1 MLSGHLAVLQ
11 VIVPLIAAPLCA
23 LLPSARTDNSLSNY
37 IAWILATLVSI
48 STFIIA
54 ILLALKVS
62 EQGVISYHLGGW
74 APPWGIEY
82 RIDHLSAYVLL
93 IVSGMAT
100 ITMLAA
106 RKSIEQEIAPK
117 KISLFYAAFLLC
129 LTGLLGI
136 VATADAFNIFVFLEV
151 SSLSSYV
158 LIALGNNRKSL
169 TASYQY
175 LIMGTIGATFILI
188 GVGLLYML
196 TGTLNIVDLQQRIP
210 DLLDSRTLH
219 AAFAF
224 FTVGISLKLALLPLH
239 LWLPNAY
246 AYAPSMITVFLSAT
260 ATKVSLYVLFR
271 FFFGLFS
278 NEITFEAFHLDKILL
293 PLSALAILIASFV
306 AIFQENIKRMLA
318 YSSIAQI
325 GYMTLGISLATKS
338 GSIAGMLHM
347 FNHAIIKGGLFLAMA
362 CIVFRTGSVQL
373 ANFSGLG
380 KRMPWTMA
388 AITFL
393 GLGLTGSPL
402 TAGFISKWYLLSAAL
417 EEERWLVTL
426 VIVVGSL
433 LAIIYMWKI
442 VEYAYLKNPVNQS
455 ENNPPGQSEAPL
467 QMLIPLWVLVLA
479 SLYFGLNTSFSYGFA
494 ESAMNYLFI

>member
-1 MLSGHLAVLQ
+1 MLSQHLLVLQ
-11 VIVPLIAAPLCA
+11 VVVPLLSAPLCA
-23 LLPSARTDNSLSNY
+23 LLPLASPGKFFTNRLAWLIATAASL
-37 IAWILATLVSI
+37 I
-48 STFIIA
+48 SFVIS
-54 ILLALKVS
+54 ILLAIEVS
-62 EQGVISYHLGGW
+62 KHGYISYELGGW

-93 IVSGMAT
+93 IVSGIAS

-106 RKSIEQEIAPK
+106 QKSIEKEIAHE
-117 KISLFYAAFLLC
+117 KISLFYSAFLLC

-136 VATADAFNIFVFLEV
+136 VATGDAFNIFVFLEI

-158 LIALGNNRKSL
+158 LIALGNNRKAL

-196 TGTLNIVDLQQRIP
+196 TGTLNIVDLQQKIP
-210 DLLDSRTLH
+210 DLLTSRALH

-278 NEITFEAFHLDKILL
+278 NEVTFGEFHLDKILL
-293 PLSALAILIASFV
+293 PLSILAILIASFV
-306 AIFQENIKRMLA
+306 AIFQDNIKRMFA
-318 YSSIAQI
+318 YSSVAQI
-325 GYMTLGISLATKS
+325 GYMTLGIGLASKS
-338 GSIAGMLHM
+338 GSVAGMLHL
-347 FNHAIIKGGLFLAMA
+347 FNHAIIKGGIFLALA
-362 CIVFRTGSVQL
+362 CIVIRTNSVQL
-373 ANFSGLG
+373 SNFAGLG

-388 AITFL
+388 ALLLL
-393 GLGLTGSPL
+393 GLGLIGIPF
-402 TAGFISKWYLLSAAL
+402 TAGFISKWYLLIAAL
-417 EEERWLVTL
+417 DQGSWLAVA
-426 VIVVGSL
+426 VIVGGSL
-433 LAIIYMWKI
+433 LAIIYVWKVI
-442 VEYAYLKNPVNQS
+442 EYAYLKPS
-455 ENNPPGQSEAPL
+455 TTPNNEDTISRNEAPL
-467 QMLIPLWVLVLA
+467 QMLIPLWLLVA
-479 SLYFGLNTSFSYGFA
+479 ANIYFGLETSFSFGFA
-494 ESAMNYLFI
+494 DSAINALFK

>member
-1 MLSGHLAVLQ
+1 MLSQHLAVLQ
-11 VIVPLIAAPLCA
+11 VVVPLICAPLCA
-23 LLPSARTDNSLSNY
+23 LLPLAKPGNKLGNDL
-37 IAWILATLVSI
+37 AWLLATLVSLT
-48 STFIIA
+48 TFIIA
-54 ILLALKVS
+54 LLLTKEVS
-62 EQGVISYHLGGW
+62 LHGVISYQLGGW

-93 IVSGMAT
+93 IVSAIAS

-106 RKSIEQEIAPK
+106 RKSVEQEIAHE
-117 KISLFYAAFLLC
+117 KISLFYSAFLLC

-136 VATADAFNIFVFLEV
+136 VATGDAFNIFVFLEI
-151 SSLSSYV
+151 SSLSSYA
-158 LIALGNNRKSL
+158 LIALGNNRKAL

-196 TGTLNIVDLQQRIP
+196 TGTLNIVDLQTRVP
-210 DLLDSRTLH
+210 ELLSSRTLH

-278 NEITFEAFHLDKILL
+278 NEITFEEFQLDKILL
-293 PLSALAILIASFV
+293 PLSILAILIASSV
-306 AIFQENIKRMLA
+306 AIFQDNIKRMLA
-318 YSSIAQI
+318 YSSVAQI

-338 GSIAGMLHM
+338 GSIAGMLHL
-347 FNHAIIKGGLFLAMA
+347 FNHALIKGGLFLAMA
-362 CIVFRTGSVQL
+362 CIVLRTGSVQL
-373 ANFSGLG
+373 KNFAGLG

-388 AITFL
+388 AILLL
-393 GLGLTGSPL
+393 GLGLIGVPS
-402 TAGFISKWYLLSAAL
+402 TAGFISKWYLLIAAL
-417 EEERWLVTL
+417 EQNNWLAAA
-426 VIVVGSL
+426 VIVGGSL
-433 LAIIYMWKI
+433 LAIIYIWKI
-442 VEYAYLKNPVNQS
+442 VEHAYLKSPTRQS
-455 ENNPPGQSEAPL
+455 DKYFNERIEAPL
-467 QMLIPLWVLVLA
+467 QMLIPLWLLVA
-479 SLYFGLNTSFSYGFA
+479 ANFYFGLKTSFSYGFA
-494 ESAMNYLFI
+494 ETAINNLFL

>member
-1 MLSGHLAVLQ
+1 VLIQHLAVLQ
-11 VIVPLIAAPLCA
+11 VVVPLISAPLCA
-23 LLPSARTDNSLSNY
+23 LLPLAKPEHRLGNKL
-37 IAWILATLVSI
+37 AWLFATLVSL

-54 ILLALKVS
+54 LLLANEVTRH
-62 EQGVISYHLGGW
+62 GVVTYELGGW

-93 IVSGMAT
+93 IVSAIAS

-106 RKSIEQEIAPK
+106 QKSIEQEIAHE

-136 VATADAFNIFVFLEV
+136 VATGDAFNIFVFLEI

-158 LIALGNNRKSL
+158 LIALGKNRKAL

-196 TGTLNIVDLQQRIP
+196 TGTLNIVDLQQKIP
-210 DLLDSRTLH
+210 DLLSSRALH

-246 AYAPSMITVFLSAT
+246 AYAPSMVTVFLSAT

-278 NEITFEAFHLDKILL
+278 NEISFEEFRLDKILL
-293 PLSALAILIASFV
+293 PLSMLAILIASSV
-306 AIFQENIKRMLA
+306 AIFQDNIKKMFA
-318 YSSIAQI
+318 YSSVAQI
-325 GYMTLGISLATKS
+325 GYMTLGIGLAS
-338 GSIAGMLHM
+338 NNGSIAGMLHL
-347 FNHAIIKGGLFLAMA
+347 FNHAIIKGGLFLGMA

-373 ANFSGLG
+373 SNFAGLG

-388 AITFL
+388 AIFFL
-393 GLGLTGSPL
+393 GLGLIGVPF
-402 TAGFISKWYLLSAAL
+402 TAGFISKWYLLIAAL
-417 EEERWLVTL
+417 EQENWLAAA
-426 VIVVGSL
+426 VIVGGSL
-433 LAIIYMWKI
+433 LAIIYIWKVI
-442 VEYAYLKNPVNQS
+442 EYAYLRVPSMVNNQDT
-455 ENNPPGQSEAPL
+455 NVYAEAPL
-467 QMLIPLWVLVLA
+467 QMLIPLWLLVA
-479 SLYFGLNTSFSYGFA
+479 ANFYFGLKTSFSYGFA
-494 ESAMNYLFI
+494 ATAINNLFL

>member
-1 MLSGHLAVLQ
+1 MLSQHLAVLQ
-11 VIVPLIAAPLCA
+11 VVVPLISAPLCA
-23 LLPSARTDNSLSNY
+23 FLPSSKLGSKMAWLFTTLASL
-37 IAWILATLVSI
+37 A
-48 STFIIA
+48 TFIIS
-54 ILLALKVS
+54 LLLVNEVS
-62 EQGVISYHLGGW
+62 RNGVISYALGGW

-93 IVSGMAT
+93 IVSAIAS

-106 RKSIEQEIAPK
+106 RKSVEKEIAHE
-117 KISLFYAAFLLC
+117 KISLFYSAFLLC

-136 VATADAFNIFVFLEV
+136 VATGDAFNIFVFLEI

-158 LIALGNNRKSL
+158 LIALGSNRKAL

-196 TGTLNIVDLQQRIP
+196 TGTLNIVDLQQKIP
-210 DLLDSRTLH
+210 ELLSSRALH

-278 NEITFEAFHLDKILL
+278 NEITFEHFHLDKILI
-293 PLSALAILIASFV
+293 PLSILAILIASSV
-306 AIFQENIKRMLA
+306 AIFQDNIKRMFA
-318 YSSIAQI
+318 YSSVAQI
-325 GYMTLGISLATKS
+325 GYMTLGIGLATKS

-347 FNHAIIKGGLFLAMA
+347 FNHAIIKGGIFLAMA
-362 CIVFRTGSVQL
+362 CIVLRTSSVQL
-373 ANFSGLG
+373 TNFAGLG

-388 AITFL
+388 AILLLSL
-393 GLGLTGSPL
+393 GLIGVPF
-402 TAGFISKWYLLSAAL
+402 TAGFISKWYLLIAAL
-417 EEERWLVTL
+417 EQNNWFVAA
-426 VIVVGSL
+426 VIVGGSL
-433 LAIIYMWKI
+433 LAIIYIWKI
-442 VEYAYLKNPVNQS
+442 IEYAYLRTPSNEADKNS
-455 ENNPPGQSEAPL
+455 TERIEAPL
-467 QMLIPLWVLVLA
+467 QMLIPLWLLVA
-479 SLYFGLNTSFSYGFA
+479 ANFYFGLKTSFSYGFA
-494 ESAMNYLFI
+494 STAINTLFI